1 MLRFCIS
8 DMVFHAASRE
18 GGARRLLRLLVES
31 MPVAVRNRSSVS
43 SPSGVASFLFVITDL
58 ISNGRVTVAYNEPGR
73 EVVLSDVGWML
84 VKRQRSTG
92 RLDCQCQSTSF
103 FPKEEVSPS

>member
-31 MPVAVRNRSSVS
+31 MAVRNRSSVS

-92 RLDCQCQSTSF
+92 RLDCQCQSTTF

>member
-31 MPVAVRNRSSVS
+31 MAVRNRSSVS

-58 ISNGRVTVAYNEPGR
+58 ISSGRVTVAYNEPGR

>member
-31 MPVAVRNRSSVS
+31 MAVRNRSSVS

-84 VKRQRSTG
+84 VKRQRSGTG